1 MAFARFTPRQL
12 DAFVSV
18 ADLRSFSAAGQRLG
32 LTPSAVSQLVA
43 ELESVLGFR
52 LFERTTRVVALSPAG
67 RQFLGSAEQV
77 LRHIALAESAAAD
90 VLNRAAGIVR
100 IAAPLVIASSILPP
114 AIKDYGQQRPKVV
127 VRIRDTLVEG
137 LVERVA
143 SADVDLALGPDRATG
158 SDVERTPL
166 FGSPW
171 VIWCAPDH
179 PLAATRQSRWADL
192 RNHSLIAAGRDH
204 ELNVSKMRAVI
215 PDDERIAPIDV
226 VDNIT
231 TALGIAAQGLAC
243 TLAPAYVGA
252 LAIPMGLVMRRVTHP
267 EVMREFC
274 IYQSTQRVLSPAA
287 EGFRDHLVAWLRA
300 RKDLGTP
307 RRGRPGL
314 GASTSRK
321 FR

>member
-12 DAFVSV
+12 DAFVAVS
-18 ADLRSFSAAGQRLG
+18 DLRSFSAAGQRLG

-43 ELESVLGFR
+43 ELETAVGFR
-52 LFERTTRVVALSPAG
+52 IFERTTRAVALSPAG
-67 RQFLGSAEQV
+67 REFLGSAEQV
-77 LRHIALAESAAAD
+77 LRQIGLAESAAAD
-90 VLNRAAGIVR
+90 VRNRAAGIVR

-114 AIKDYGQQRPKVV
+114 AIKDYGQRRPKVV
-127 VRIRDTLVEG
+127 VRIRDAPVDG
-137 LVERVA
+137 LVDRVA
-143 SADVDLALGPDRATG
+143 SADADLALGPDRAVG

-171 VIWCAPDH
+171 VMWCAPDH
-179 PLAATRQSRWADL
+179 PLAARRQLRWADL
-192 RNHSLIAAGRDH
+192 RQHPLVAAGRDH
-204 ELNVSKMRAVI
+204 ELSVYTMRANT

-252 LAIPMGLVMRRVTHP
+252 LALPMGLVMRRVTHP
-267 EVMREFC
+267 EVMREVC
-274 IYQSTQRVLSPAA
+274 IYHSTQRVISPAA

-307 RRGRPGL
+307 RRRRAGL
-314 GASTSRK
+314 STATGK
-321 FR
+321 